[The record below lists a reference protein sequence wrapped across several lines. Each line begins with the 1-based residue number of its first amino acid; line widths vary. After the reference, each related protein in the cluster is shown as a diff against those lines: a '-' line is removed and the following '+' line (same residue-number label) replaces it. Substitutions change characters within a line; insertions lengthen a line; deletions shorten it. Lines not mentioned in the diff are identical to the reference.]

1 MKTFKISS
9 LVGLFT
15 AVIVLGG
22 YYLIHTPLKK
32 KWIIS
37 GGEPNSKYNEV
48 ALSFKKII

>member
-9 LVGLFT
+9 VVVLFT

-22 YYLIHTPLKK
+22 YLLMDTPSKK

-37 GGEPNSKYNEV
+37 GGEPNSKYKEV
-48 ALSFKKII
+48 ALSLKK